1 MSATIVVPAAV
12 PSLDHNSWPAA
23 VVVALNHTRVPTVEN
38 DPKVV
43 SAEPVVMSDTKFVP
57 AEVPSLTHSSIP
69 VDPSF
74 AVK

>member
-1 MSATIVVPAAV
+1 VVAAV
-12 PSLDHNSWPAA
+12 
-23 VVVALNHTRVPTVEN
+23 NHTRVPVVEN

-43 SAEPVVMSDTKFVP
+43 LAESVVMSDTKFVP